1 LQAQIE
7 IKLKIILHF
16 VIGLS
21 MLASAVATQT
31 TGQVAGDQLM
41 IIDPN
46 QTEIKSIEE
55 ISVEVEEEPKQFKTT
70 REYVE
75 EYFNDAP
82 IMIDVAYCES
92 RFRQFNENGTPLR
105 GKVNSADVGVMQINE
120 KYHAA
125 TAVKLGLNL
134 ETLDGNLAYARYLY
148 ETQGTKPWVH
158 SSKCWNS
165 VREVAFA
172 N

>member
-1 LQAQIE
+1 M
-7 IKLKIILHF
+7 
-16 VIGLS
+16 S
-21 MLASAVATQT
+21 MLATTVATHVT
-31 TGQVAGDQLM
+31 DQVVDSQNLINDSLTAEVAE
-41 IIDPN
+41 IDSE
-46 QTEIKSIEE
+46 T
-55 ISVEVEEEPKQFKTT
+55 SVKEEPEQPKSTK
-70 REYVE
+70 EVVE
-75 EYFNDAP
+75 EYFEDAP

-105 GKVNSADVGVMQINE
+105 GRVNAADVGVMQINE

-125 TAVKLGLNL
+125 TAVKLGHDL
-134 ETLDGNLAYARYLY
+134 ETLEGNLAYARYLY

-158 SSKCWNS
+158 SSPCWNS